1 MVSYFV
7 RYDGQAISPN
17 LFLEYYRTKHASI
30 LNQFDEIRGLTIHTP
45 VEWRDPFPIQK
56 GGASLLAQMH
66 YDSIEAL
73 NLSLASE
80 ARRRART
87 DFQNFPKFGGQ
98 IIHQALN
105 AEQIF

>member
-17 LFLEYYRTKHASI
+17 LFLEYYRTKHASV
-30 LNQFDEIRGLTIHTP
+30 LKQFDQIQGLTIHTP
-45 VEWRDPFPIQK
+45 VEWMDPFPVQK

-66 YDSIEAL
+66 FDSIDAL
-73 NLSLASE
+73 NKSLASE
-80 ARRRART
+80 ARGRARA
-87 DFQNFPKFGGQ
+87 DSDNFPEFGGQ